1 VEVHVRRLDIHLP
14 RLDQFVLDHLRGT
27 PVGPMI
33 AAVGAEVCRDIGA
46 SALEQLRRYVGG
58 DGATYP
64 EETHVVTG
72 VVR

>member
-1 VEVHVRRLDIHLP
+1 MSGRLDIHLP
-14 RLDQFVLDHLRGT
+14 CLDQFVLDHLRGT
-27 PVGPMI
+27 PVAPMI
-33 AAVGAEVCRDIGA
+33 AAVGAEVRRKIGV
-46 SALEQLRRYVGG
+46 STLEQLRRYVSG